1 MATVIKNESSK
12 CPCCGTNVDTNDLG
26 RAGLSPEILKE
37 LGKQI
42 HDGILEETFVI
53 AKSIRR
59 QIDPSTTSIE
69 LALKDVIKDE
79 LKPLKPMSRLLAQT
93 LGGTGKGDVAEL
105 QITEALRQ
113 FYPQDEFDTTSAPK
127 GGSDSIAKVCDK
139 KIEVGKITISVKDTK
154 KWSNEFKTQI
164 EKNMVQ
170 DSTKFGILVSE
181 ALPIRTNETGKIVHC
196 SNGGMYFLVH
206 PKYATAI
213 YAGLRESVI
222 YMNEKDQETRSKEKE
237 MMEIGNISRAL
248 AQWISGEERKQF
260 QMELDAINE
269 DADET
274 IQGLQRTRNYVE
286 LAVKKAC
293 DRQTSINR
301 HVMNQEGS
309 LRDLKDMLQK
319 SGEGEE

>member
-1 MATVIKNESSK
+1 MATVIKNERLLLEVQK
-12 CPCCGTNVDTNDLG
+12 DLG

-37 LGKQI
+37 LRKQI
-42 HDGILEETFVI
+42 HDGTLEETFVI

-113 FYPQDEFDTTSAPK
+113 FYPQDEFDTTSAPT

-293 DRQTSINR
+293 DRQTSIKR
-301 HVMNQEGS
+301 HVMSQEGS

-319 SGEGEE
+319 SGEGEK

>member
-1 MATVIKNESSK
+1 MATVIKNERLLLEVQK
-12 CPCCGTNVDTNDLG
+12 DLG

-37 LGKQI
+37 LRKQI
-42 HDGILEETFVI
+42 HDGTLEETFVI

-59 QIDPSTTSIE
+59 QIDPSATSLE
-69 LALKDVIKDE
+69 LALKEVIKDE
-79 LKPLKPMSRLLAQT
+79 LKPLKPMSRLMAQT

-113 FYPQDEFDTTSAPK
+113 FYPQDEFDTTSAPT

-237 MMEIGNISRAL
+237 MMEIGNVSRAL

-260 QMELDAINE
+260 QRELDAINT

-293 DRQTSINR
+293 DRQTSIKR
-301 HVMNQEGS
+301 HVMSQEGS

-319 SGEGEE
+319 SGEGEK

>member
-1 MATVIKNESSK
+1 MATVIKNERLLLEVQK
-12 CPCCGTNVDTNDLG
+12 DLG

-37 LGKQI
+37 LRKQI
-42 HDGILEETFVI
+42 HDGTLEETFVI

-59 QIDPSTTSIE
+59 QIDPSATSLE
-69 LALKDVIKDE
+69 LALKEVIKDE
-79 LKPLKPMSRLLAQT
+79 LKPLKPMSRLMAQT

-113 FYPQDEFDTTSAPK
+113 FYPQDEFDTTSAPT

-293 DRQTSINR
+293 DRQTSIKR
-301 HVMNQEGS
+301 HVMSQEGS

-319 SGEGEE
+319 SGEGEK

>member
-12 CPCCGTNVDTNDLG
+12 CPCCGTNVDANDLG
-26 RAGLSPEILKE
+26 RAGISPEILKE

-42 HDGILEETFVI
+42 HDGVLEETFVI

-59 QIDPSTTSIE
+59 QIDPSTTSME

-154 KWSNEFKTQI
+154 KWSNESKTQI

-170 DSTKFGILVSE
+170 DDTKFGILVSE
-181 ALPIRTNETGKIVHC
+181 TLPKFTNETGEVVHS

-206 PKYATAI
+206 PKYATAL
-213 YAGLRESVI
+213 YAGIRESVI
-222 YMNEKDQETRSKEKE
+222 YMHETEQDLRSKEKE
-237 MMEIGNISRAL
+237 LMQLGTISQAL
-248 AQWISGEERKQF
+248 SRWISGDERKQF
-260 QMELDAINE
+260 QMELNAINE

-274 IQGLQRTRNYVE
+274 IQGLQKTRTYVE
-286 LAVKKAC
+286 REVKKAC
-293 DRQTSINR
+293 DRQTSIKR
-301 HVMNQEGS
+301 HVMTQEGS

-319 SGEGEE
+319 SGGDEE

>member
-1 MATVIKNESSK
+1 MATVIKNERLLLEVQK
-12 CPCCGTNVDTNDLG
+12 DLG

-37 LGKQI
+37 LRKQI
-42 HDGILEETFVI
+42 HDGTLEETFVI

-59 QIDPSTTSIE
+59 QIDPSATSLE
-69 LALKDVIKDE
+69 LALKEVIKDE
-79 LKPLKPMSRLLAQT
+79 LKPLKPMSRLMAQT

-113 FYPQDEFDTTSAPK
+113 FYPQDEFDTTSAPT

-139 KIEVGKITISVKDTK
+139 KIEVGKITISVKETK
-154 KWSNEFKTQI
+154 KWSNQFKTQI

-248 AQWISGEERKQF
+248 AQWISGEERTQF
-260 QMELDAINE
+260 QRELDAINT

-293 DRQTSINR
+293 DRQTSIKR
-301 HVMNQEGS
+301 HVMSQEGS

-319 SGEGEE
+319 SGEGEK

>member
-1 MATVIKNESSK
+1 MATVIKNERLLLEVQK
-12 CPCCGTNVDTNDLG
+12 DLG

-37 LGKQI
+37 LRKQI
-42 HDGILEETFVI
+42 HDGTLEETFVI

-59 QIDPSTTSIE
+59 QIDPSATSLE
-69 LALKDVIKDE
+69 LALKEVIKDE
-79 LKPLKPMSRLLAQT
+79 LKPLKPMSRLMAQT

-260 QMELDAINE
+260 QRELDAINT

-293 DRQTSINR
+293 DRQTSIKR
-301 HVMNQEGS
+301 HVMSQEGS

-319 SGEGEE
+319 SGDGEE

>member
-1 MATVIKNESSK
+1 MATVIKNERLLLEVQK
-12 CPCCGTNVDTNDLG
+12 DLG

-37 LGKQI
+37 LRKQI
-42 HDGILEETFVI
+42 HDGTLEETFVI

-59 QIDPSTTSIE
+59 QIDPSATSLE
-69 LALKDVIKDE
+69 LALKEVIKDE
-79 LKPLKPMSRLLAQT
+79 LKPLKPMSRLMAQT

-113 FYPQDEFDTTSAPK
+113 FYPQDEFDTTSAPT

-293 DRQTSINR
+293 DRQTSIKR

-319 SGEGEE
+319 SGEGEK

>member
-1 MATVIKNESSK
+1 MATVIKNERLLLEVQK
-12 CPCCGTNVDTNDLG
+12 DLG

-37 LGKQI
+37 LRKQI
-42 HDGILEETFVI
+42 HDGTLEETFVI

-154 KWSNEFKTQI
+154 KWSNQFKTQI

-260 QMELDAINE
+260 QMELDAINT

-293 DRQTSINR
+293 DRQTSIKR
-301 HVMNQEGS
+301 HVMSQEGS

-319 SGEGEE
+319 SGEGEK